1 MARRG
6 SSKAQRAAAP
16 VTSATL
22 LVMSQ
27 SAPPPTPA
35 QTAELRTPSPESRG
49 FLIELAKALHASGTA
64 THRMETVLE
73 DAAARLGETAQ
84 YFATPT
90 SIFASFGTGTDQ
102 QTFMVRTVPQPTN
115 LGRWVRV
122 TEIARAVMAG
132 TLDPAQGT
140 EQLGRLLVPPASTPV
155 TTALGYLLASAAG
168 ARFLGG
174 GGRECFMAAVA
185 GLAIGILSVVAER
198 LPNLGRVFELAAAT
212 IGSFGVAALGVA
224 VGGFSVPIATLAGL
238 IVLVP
243 GLTLT
248 TAIAELANSH
258 LTAGTTRMAGA
269 FTTFIS
275 MGFGVA
281 LGGKL
286 AATLFG
292 PIPTAVPLAAA
303 PWTNWL
309 ALIASAFAFS
319 ILLRADRRD
328 LAWIVAAGAVAFV
341 ATRLG
346 SELLGPAM
354 GVFVGA
360 LAIGLGSNLFNR
372 LSLRPAAVTLVP
384 GLLTLVPGSIG
395 FRSIAALL
403 ENQVV
408 AGIDTAFTMMLTAVS
423 LVAGLLTA
431 AAVYPERP
439 LS

>member
-1 MARRG
+1 
-6 SSKAQRAAAP
+6 
-16 VTSATL
+16 V
-22 LVMSQ
+22 
-27 SAPPPTPA
+27 TPA
-35 QTAELRTPSPESRG
+35 QTAERRA
-49 FLIELAKALHASGTA
+49 FLLALAKALHASGTA
-64 THRMETVLE
+64 THRLEGALE
-73 DAAARLGETAQ
+73 DAAGRLGVVAQ

-90 SIFASFGTGTDQ
+90 SIFASFGSGDSQ

-115 LGRWVRV
+115 LGRWVQV
-122 TEIARAVMAG
+122 TEVARAVLG
-132 TLDPAQGT
+132 GSLDPSNGA
-140 EQLGRLLVPPASTPV
+140 ERLNGLLTPPAPTPV
-155 TTALGYLLASAAG
+155 TTAVGYMLASAAG

-174 GGRECFMAAVA
+174 GGRECLMAAVA
-185 GLAIGILSVVAER
+185 GLAIGVLSVVAQR
-198 LPNLGRVFELAAAT
+198 LPNIGRVFELAAAT
-212 IGSFGVAALGVA
+212 LGSFGVAALGVA
-224 VGGFSVPIATLAGL
+224 LGGFSVPTTTLAGM

-248 TAIAELANSH
+248 TAIAELAYGH

-269 FTTFIS
+269 FMTFIS

-281 LGGKL
+281 LGGKI
-286 AATLFG
+286 ATALFG
-292 PIPTAVPLAAA
+292 AIPTTGPGAAP

-328 LAWIVAAGAVAFV
+328 LAWIVVAGAVAFV

-346 SELLGPAM
+346 SELLGPAI

-372 LSLRPAAVTLVP
+372 ISLRPAAVTLVP
-384 GLLTLVPGSIG
+384 GLLTLVPGSTG

-403 ENQVV
+403 DNQVV

-423 LVAGLLTA
+423 LVAGLLA
-431 AAVYPERP
+431 AAAIYPERP

>member
-1 MARRG
+1 MP
-6 SSKAQRAAAP
+6 SVAP

-22 LVMSQ
+22 VVMPQ
-27 SAPPPTPA
+27 SDPAPTTA
-35 QTAELRTPSPESRG
+35 QTAERRA
-49 FLIELAKALHASGTA
+49 FLLELAKALHASGTA
-64 THRMETVLE
+64 THRLEAALE
-73 DAAARLGETAQ
+73 DAATRLGETAQ

-90 SIFASFGTGTDQ
+90 SIFASFGAGTNQ
-102 QTFMVRTVPQPTN
+102 QTFMVRTAPQPIN

-132 TLDPAQGT
+132 TVDPAQGT
-140 EQLGRLLVPPASTPV
+140 EQLGRLLLPPKATPV
-155 TTALGYLLASAAG
+155 TTAVGFMLASAAG

-174 GGRECFMAAVA
+174 GGRECLMAAVA
-185 GLAIGILSVVAER
+185 GLAIGILSVLAQR
-198 LPNLGRVFELAAAT
+198 LPNVGRVFELAAAT
-212 IGSFGVAALGVA
+212 IGSFGVAVLGVA

-248 TAIAELANSH
+248 TAIAELANGH

-269 FTTFIS
+269 FMTFIS

-286 AATLFG
+286 AGTILG
-292 PIPTAVPLAAA
+292 PIPTAAPLAAA
-303 PWTNWL
+303 AWTNWP
-309 ALIASAFAFS
+309 ALLASAFAFS

-328 LAWIVAAGAVAFV
+328 LPWIVVAGAVAFV

-403 ENQVV
+403 ESQVV
-408 AGIDTAFTMMLTAVS
+408 AGIDTAFTMLLTAVS

-431 AAVYPERP
+431 EAVYPERP
-439 LS
+439 

>member
-1 MARRG
+1 M
-6 SSKAQRAAAP
+6 P
-16 VTSATL
+16 
-22 LVMSQ
+22 Q
-27 SAPPPTPA
+27 SGAPPTPA
-35 QTAELRTPSPESRG
+35 QTAEHRD
-49 FLIELAKALHASGTA
+49 FLIVLAKALHASGTA
-64 THRMETVLE
+64 THRLEAALE
-73 DAAARLGETAQ
+73 DAATRLGVTAQ

-90 SIFASFGTGTDQ
+90 SIFASFGTGSHH
-102 QTFMVRTVPQPTN
+102 QTFMVRTEPQPTN

-122 TEIARAVMAG
+122 TEIARQVMTGAISPAEG
-132 TLDPAQGT
+132 TPRLN
-140 EQLGRLLVPPASTPV
+140 RLLAPPPVTPV
-155 TTALGYLLASAAG
+155 TTTLGWLLASAAG

-174 GGRECFMAAVA
+174 AGRECVMAGIA
-185 GLAIGILSVVAER
+185 GLGIGILSVVAQR
-198 LPNLGRVFELAAAT
+198 LPNIGRVFELAAAT
-212 IGSFGVAALGVA
+212 LGSFGIALLGA
-224 VGGFSVPIATLAGL
+224 LVGGFSVPIATLAGM

-248 TAIAELANSH
+248 TAIAELANGH

-275 MGFGVA
+275 MGFGIA

-286 AATLFG
+286 ATIAFG
-292 PIPTAVPLAAA
+292 VVPTVPPLAAA
-303 PWTNWL
+303 PWTTWL

-328 LAWIVAAGAVAFV
+328 LAWIVVAGAVALG

-346 SELLGPAM
+346 SSLLGPAM

-372 LSLRPAAVTLVP
+372 LSLRPAAVTLIP

-431 AAVYPERP
+431 AAVYPERS